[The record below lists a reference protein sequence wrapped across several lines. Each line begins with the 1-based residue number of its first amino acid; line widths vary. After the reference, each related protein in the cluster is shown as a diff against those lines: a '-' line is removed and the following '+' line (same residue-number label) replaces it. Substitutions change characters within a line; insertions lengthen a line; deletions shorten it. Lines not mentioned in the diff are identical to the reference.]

1 LFPRKQGLVSPHEA
15 ELSNDFQLL
24 AAAGYSGLLCS
35 AASLALKEAGID
47 EDDIRTEEFVGY
59 FENHR

>member
-1 LFPRKQGLVSPHEA
+1 LFSRKQGLASPHEA

-35 AASLALKEAGID
+35 AASLAFNEAGIA
-47 EDDIRTEEFVGY
+47 EDDIRTEEFPGY
-59 FENHR
+59 